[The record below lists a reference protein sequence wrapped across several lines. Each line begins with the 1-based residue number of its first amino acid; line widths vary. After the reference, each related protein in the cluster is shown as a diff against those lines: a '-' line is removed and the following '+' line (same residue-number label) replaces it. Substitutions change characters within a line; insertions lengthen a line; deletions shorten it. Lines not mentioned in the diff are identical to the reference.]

1 MMHLSQRQILFIPGA
16 LLAGFLLYYFYDI
29 MTYLVIAWVISMLGR
44 PLTVILQKNIRIGKF
59 GMGPSAASLITILL
73 FYTVIAGFM
82 MIFVPTIVAQA
93 RNLAAI
99 DYHSIGEKLRVPFS
113 DLDLFLHQF
122 GVLSADESLSVRIQH
137 LFSEWFRPTL
147 IGEYLGSFASAAG
160 NAMVTF
166 ASVTFI
172 LFFFLRDN
180 NLFTDIVHALV
191 PDDMEKKVQAAVR
204 SSSQVLTG
212 YFRGLMIQT
221 LVFAFNVTI
230 ILWVAGNGNSLLI
243 GVFGGFFNIIPYVG
257 PVMGMIFGLFIT
269 LTSNLDIEFALLLP
283 MLLKVAGAFVIV
295 QMIDNNL
302 VGPYIISKSVQAH
315 PLEIFL
321 ITLASAKIGGVTGMV
336 IGVPVYTILRVIAR
350 EFFSNFKIVQR
361 LTGSLDD

>member
-1 MMHLSQRQILFIPGA
+1 
-16 LLAGFLLYYFYDI
+16 
-29 MTYLVIAWVISMLGR
+29 
-44 PLTVILQKNIRIGKF
+44 
-59 GMGPSAASLITILL
+59 
-73 FYTVIAGFM
+73 
-82 MIFVPTIVAQA
+82 
-93 RNLAAI
+93 
-99 DYHSIGEKLRVPFS
+99 
-113 DLDLFLHQF
+113 
-122 GVLSADESLSVRIQH
+122 
-137 LFSEWFRPTL
+137 
-147 IGEYLGSFASAAG
+147 
-160 NAMVTF
+160 
-166 ASVTFI
+166 
-172 LFFFLRDN
+172 
-180 NLFTDIVHALV
+180 
-191 PDDMEKKVQAAVR
+191 
-204 SSSQVLTG
+204 
-212 YFRGLMIQT
+212 MIQT

-230 ILWVAGNGNSLLI
+230 ILWVAGNENSLLI
-243 GVFGGFFNIIPYVG
+243 GVFGGFFNIIPYIG

-295 QMIDNNL
+295 QLIDNNL

>member
-1 MMHLSQRQILFIPGA
+1 
-16 LLAGFLLYYFYDI
+16 
-29 MTYLVIAWVISMLGR
+29 
-44 PLTVILQKNIRIGKF
+44 
-59 GMGPSAASLITILL
+59 
-73 FYTVIAGFM
+73 
-82 MIFVPTIVAQA
+82 
-93 RNLAAI
+93 
-99 DYHSIGEKLRVPFS
+99 
-113 DLDLFLHQF
+113 
-122 GVLSADESLSVRIQH
+122 
-137 LFSEWFRPTL
+137 
-147 IGEYLGSFASAAG
+147 
-160 NAMVTF
+160 MVTF

-230 ILWVAGNGNSLLI
+230 ILWVAGNENSLLI
-243 GVFGGFFNIIPYVG
+243 GVFGGFFNIIPYIG

-295 QMIDNNL
+295 QLIDNNL